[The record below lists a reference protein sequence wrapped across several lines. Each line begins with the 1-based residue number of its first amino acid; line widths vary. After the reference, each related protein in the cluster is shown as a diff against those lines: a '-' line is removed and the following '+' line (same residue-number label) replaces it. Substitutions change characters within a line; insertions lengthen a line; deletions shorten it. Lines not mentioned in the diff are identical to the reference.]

1 MSSTYYE
8 WTAKCRRC
16 GDVYVMESFDKFGR
30 KPDSARSKNFCPNC
44 QAMITWSYRR
54 KTKY

>member
-1 MSSTYYE
+1 MSTTYYE
-8 WTAKCRRC
+8 WTAKCRKC

-30 KPDSARSKNFCPNC
+30 KPDTARSRNFCPNC